1 MVHYTSQLLSAHA
14 HAHAHPRSPRLHMS
28 KRRSRST
35 RIDAMAMIMPPMA
48 SAGAVAALLVLTSLL
63 QPRAARAQIA
73 AAPWAAPPPWPGEL
87 DCTGALL
94 NLSSCLT
101 YVEARSALTRPEK
114 GCCGALA
121 GVVDGEAACLC
132 GLVGGYGAYGVRV
145 DAVRALALPTIC
157 RVDAPPPRLCA
168 ALGVPVAEPPGG
180 AFPTES
186 GPSGMPANAPSTA
199 ASGIGGA
206 GGPAT
211 HRPTR
216 HHLLLPLLVIPA
228 TLLLLLLQQ

>member
-1 MVHYTSQLLSAHA
+1 
-14 HAHAHPRSPRLHMS
+14 
-28 KRRSRST
+28 
-35 RIDAMAMIMPPMA
+35 MAMIMLPAA
-48 SAGAVAALLVLTSLL
+48 SAAAAASVLALLVLTSL
-63 QPRAARAQIA
+63 QPRAARAQVA
-73 AAPWAAPPPWPGEL
+73 SSPWAAPAPWPGEL

-101 YVEARSALTRPEK
+101 YVEYRSTLTRPDK

-180 AFPTES
+180 AVPEES
-186 GPSGMPANAPSTA
+186 GLSGGMPANAPSTA
-199 ASGIGGA
+199 ATGSTGG

-216 HHLLLPLLVIPA
+216 RHLI
-228 TLLLLLLQQ
+228 LLLLLLVFPASLLLL

>member
-1 MVHYTSQLLSAHA
+1 
-14 HAHAHPRSPRLHMS
+14 
-28 KRRSRST
+28 
-35 RIDAMAMIMPPMA
+35 MAMIMPPVA
-48 SAGAVAALLVLTSLL
+48 SAAAAAAVVALLVLTSL

-73 AAPWAAPPPWPGEL
+73 AAPWAAPAPWPGEL
-87 DCTGALL
+87 DCRGALL

-101 YVEARSALTRPEK
+101 YVEARSTLTRPEK

-180 AFPTES
+180 AVPAES
-186 GPSGMPANAPSTA
+186 GSFGMPATAPSTA
-199 ASGIGGA
+199 ATSSGSGP
-206 GGPAT
+206 PAT

-216 HHLLLPLLVIPA
+216 RH
-228 TLLLLLLQQ
+228 LLLLLLVMIPTSLLL